1 MIQDEGPSPDDI
13 DRFGG
18 DDQEAYCPRCGA
30 VVWDDAE
37 FCPSCGDQI
46 GGRTTSKPP
55 VVREI
60 QRRWMILV
68 AIFVLISFLWWLVRI
83 F

>member
-1 MIQDEGPSPDDI
+1 MTRDEGPSPDDI

-46 GGRTTSKPP
+46 SGRTSSKPP
-55 VVREI
+55 VVREM

>member
-1 MIQDEGPSPDDI
+1 MMRDEGPSPDDI

-46 GGRTTSKPP
+46 SGRTSSKPP
-55 VVREI
+55 VVREM